1 MGEELN
7 AIWKEIC
14 SNVKEQVSPD
24 TFKRWFSSTQ
34 LIEANEEALSV
45 HIPNHI
51 YGLWIDSNYMAI
63 LNHAIVEVLGHPRKV
78 RWHSDSVAAEDES
91 NDLNKPETDLIETGV
106 YKPAARSKSKTPTK
120 KTTISASNEQI
131 EKSVRKVG
139 LNKNHNF
146 DTFVVGSNNEY
157 ACAAALAVAKGKS
170 EGYNPLFIWG
180 GPGLGKTH
188 LLHAI
193 GYEHLKREPKAKVV
207 YMTCEQ
213 FTNEFIDAIQNNS
226 LTKFRNKYRRAD
238 YLLVDDI
245 HFLAGK
251 EKSQEEFF
259 HTFNMISDGR
269 RQIVLTSDR
278 PAAEISDLEERIVSR
293 CEWGLTAGLE
303 LPDLETRLAILRKKM
318 AMWQVT
324 LEDRI
329 VEFLADRIRKSVRRL
344 EGAMMRLASYSSLSG
359 KSLTDEVIEGLL
371 KDILREEGRRRV
383 TIQSIQK
390 EVASHF
396 DVRIADMS
404 ARGRRSD
411 VAFARQIAM
420 YLSRTM
426 TDHSLVE
433 IGRAFGRDHGT
444 VIHAVKKV
452 ESRMENSQD
461 LRYKL
466 SILGTRLSNV

>member
-78 RWHSDSVAAEDES
+78 KWHSDSVAAEDES
-91 NDLNKPETDLIETGV
+91 DDLNKPQSDLIETEV
-106 YKPAARSKSKTPTK
+106 YKPAARSKSKPTAK

-245 HFLAGK
+245 HFLTGK
-251 EKSQEEFF
+251 EKSKF
-259 HTFNMISDGR
+259 
-269 RQIVLTSDR
+269 L
-278 PAAEISDLEERIVSR
+278 
-293 CEWGLTAGLE
+293 
-303 LPDLETRLAILRKKM
+303 
-318 AMWQVT
+318 WQ
-324 LEDRI
+324 
-329 VEFLADRIRKSVRRL
+329 SC
-344 EGAMMRLASYSSLSG
+344 
-359 KSLTDEVIEGLL
+359 
-371 KDILREEGRRRV
+371 
-383 TIQSIQK
+383 
-390 EVASHF
+390 
-396 DVRIADMS
+396 
-404 ARGRRSD
+404 
-411 VAFARQIAM
+411 
-420 YLSRTM
+420 
-426 TDHSLVE
+426 
-433 IGRAFGRDHGT
+433 
-444 VIHAVKKV
+444 
-452 ESRMENSQD
+452 
-461 LRYKL
+461 
-466 SILGTRLSNV
+466 